1 MPIIKVYFPLSNNV
15 CYFCLV
21 WWFSMAMI
29 SYYWF
34 HLKSFHLIAIY
45 IFFRYDYISDFV
57 IIFLKKCRNFYTFFY
72 YFENIWQ
79 ILYNNKITI
88 HFDYTLFKTNGSSVY
103 YLIRGNNYHKYLH
116 NVCSF
121 QCKIE
126 RVMIMENV
134 YFSRFNYL

>member
-45 IFFRYDYISDFV
+45 ILDM
-57 IIFLKKCRNFYTFFY
+57 IIFLILWLYSWKKCRNFYTFFLILKI
-72 YFENIWQ
+72 FWQ
-79 ILYNNKITI
+79 ISYNNKITI
-88 HFDYTLFKTNGSSVY
+88 HFNYNLFQTNGSSVY